1 MDIHLP
7 ASQPVTNADDSQ
19 QCNRLHHKGGN
30 QFFARRGARRNH
42 AARHNV
48 CRARCCVSL
57 MECRKKMA
65 ARYLRGGW
73 AAGWT
78 FEFNELRKTMDKRL
92 ERDRA
97 VVALD
102 AACASCKAM
111 AR

>member
-1 MDIHLP
+1 
-7 ASQPVTNADDSQ
+7 
-19 QCNRLHHKGGN
+19 
-30 QFFARRGARRNH
+30 
-42 AARHNV
+42 
-48 CRARCCVSL
+48 

-92 ERDRA
+92 ERGRA